1 MNPSGGLSHDRGI
14 GSAIQS
20 TQSQRQ
26 AGESREVEELRNANA
41 NAKQVARNEE
51 MDSTV
56 ETTDSDTQ
64 VNTDGGGQG
73 SQGRQFAEESE
84 EHDQA
89 EEGSGKGGFTV
100 DDDGQMHLDLE
111 A

>member
-1 MNPSGGLSHDRGI
+1 MSAIPPNFI

-20 TQSQRQ
+20 GQAQRQ

-56 ETTDSDTQ
+56 ETTDADTQ
-64 VNTDGGGQG
+64 VNTEGGGLG
-73 SQGRQFAEESE
+73 SQGRQSAEESE
-84 EHDQA
+84 EHGQ
-89 EEGSGKGGFTV
+89 EEEDSAKGGFSV
-100 DDDGQMHLDLE
+100 DVDGQMHLDLE